1 MSELYLIRHAQAS
14 FDAEDY
20 DQLSALGQQQSL
32 LLGEYFARQKIQF
45 DWVACGTMRR
55 HRQTLEGIC
64 KYQNSSLNAPDEL
77 PGINE
82 YDFRTLT
89 EDYVARFPND
99 PLWLAVKGQPS
110 DKKGYYRLLRNVL
123 AAWQAEQFETRGEQY
138 SDFQQRVA
146 GVSEWLIEKSAQNR
160 RIALVGSGGS
170 LALLVGAV
178 LGLADDKV
186 IELNL
191 QTKNTAIHHCFA
203 NCNGIKL
210 ASWNNAP
217 HLETSEHR
225 HLLTYG

>member
-1 MSELYLIRHAQAS
+1 VSELYLIRHAQAS

-32 LLGEYFARQKIQF
+32 LLGEYFARQQINF
-45 DWVACGTMRR
+45 DLVACGTMRR

-64 KYQNSSLNAPDEL
+64 THQNCSLNASDEL

-89 EDYVARFPND
+89 QDYVSRFPGD
-99 PLWLAVKGQPS
+99 PLWLAVKDQPGN
-110 DKKGYYRLLRNVL
+110 KKSYYRLLRNVL
-123 AAWQAEQFETRGEQY
+123 AAWQADQFETHSETY
-138 SDFQQRVA
+138 HEFQQRVA
-146 GVSEWLIEKSAQNR
+146 GVSEWLMEQATDYR

-170 LALLVGAV
+170 LALLVGGV
-178 LGLADDKV
+178 LALTDDKV

-191 QTKNTAIHHCFA
+191 QTKNTAIHHCYV
-203 NCNGIKL
+203 NHNGIKL